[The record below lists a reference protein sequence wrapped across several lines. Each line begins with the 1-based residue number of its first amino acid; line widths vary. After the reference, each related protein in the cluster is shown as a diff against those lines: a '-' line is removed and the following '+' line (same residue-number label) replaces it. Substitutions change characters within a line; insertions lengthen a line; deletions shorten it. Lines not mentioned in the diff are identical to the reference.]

1 MAQST
6 IGENEGIL
14 LHLDAS
20 INAILPTEA
29 MMILIGNITKQLQ
42 EAMGQIPNT
51 TAVVDGI
58 PMVFYEIIK
67 LIVKMKGVFP
77 PLPVPRYGQIS
88 SHFVSMP
95 TYFQIPIDIDGNL
108 ALFIVLI
115 DCDIIAPVCITGAHL
130 TQFTFPS
137 TSMGMSSNI
146 LLFCLYSTSTSCNS
160 Y

>member
-1 MAQST
+1 MAHST
-6 IGENEGIL
+6 IGENEGLL

-20 INAILPTEA
+20 INAILLTEA

-77 PLPVPRYGQIS
+77 PLPVP
-88 SHFVSMP
+88 
-95 TYFQIPIDIDGNL
+95 
-108 ALFIVLI
+108 
-115 DCDIIAPVCITGAHL
+115 
-130 TQFTFPS
+130 
-137 TSMGMSSNI
+137 
-146 LLFCLYSTSTSCNS
+146 
-160 Y
+160 